1 MENITLPTYSQKL
14 TDLIKETSMSRAELS
29 EKTGLSLS
37 TIYRLTSGQIRM
49 LYKHAKILNR
59 FFRTA
64 CFSPEEPNGEYSTY
78 GAKQSNVLNEFKV
91 GQKVIDLYN
100 GETRIISEVY
110 YNKSRSEW
118 RYRLVGIPFE
128 SRAEYQLDK
137 AEEPELKETD
147 QMIEQSQQVQQVQQ
161 VQQNQMIEEEEKQQ
175 NQQVEQEPIV
185 KEYKAPTI
193 EPVTEIKPE
202 VTISKSEN
210 DKEKK
215 ITINLNFN
223 IYF

>member
-1 MENITLPTYSQKL
+1 MKNITLPTYSQKL
-14 TDLIKETSMSRAELS
+14 TDLIKETNISRNELS

-37 TIYRLTSGQIRM
+37 TVYRLTTGNVR
-49 LYKHAKILNR
+49 LTYKHAKILNR

-100 GETRIISEVY
+100 GETRVISEVY
-110 YNKSRSEW
+110 YNKSRYEW
-118 RYRLVGIPFE
+118 RYRLIGIPFE

-137 AEEPELKETD
+137 TKEYELQEPEPELEETD
-147 QMIEQSQQVQQVQQ
+147 QMIEPIQP
-161 VQQNQMIEEEEKQQ
+161 VQQNQMIEQEEE
-175 NQQVEQEPIV
+175 NQQVEQKPIV
-185 KEYKAPTI
+185 REYKAPEIRQVTGI
-193 EPVTEIKPE
+193 EPE

>member
-1 MENITLPTYSQKL
+1 MENITLPAYSQKL
-14 TDLIKETSMSRAELS
+14 TDLIKETSISRAELS

-64 CFSPEEPNGEYSTY
+64 CFNPEEPNGEYSTY

-100 GETRIISEVY
+100 GETRVISEVY

-118 RYRLVGIPFE
+118 RYRLIGIPFE
-128 SRAEYQLDK
+128 SRAEYQLDEFK
-137 AEEPELKETD
+137 GPELEKTD
-147 QMIEQSQQVQQVQQ
+147 QMIEQVQPIQQ

-185 KEYKAPTI
+185 KEYKAPAI
-193 EPVTEIKPE
+193 EPVIKIKPE

>member
-14 TDLIKETSMSRAELS
+14 TDLIKEANISRAELS

-78 GAKQSNVLNEFKV
+78 GAKQSNVLSEFKV

-100 GETRIISEVY
+100 GETRVISEVY

-128 SRAEYQLDK
+128 SRAEYQLDEFK
-137 AEEPELKETD
+137 GPELEETD
-147 QMIEQSQQVQQVQQ
+147 QMIEQSQPVQQVQQ
-161 VQQNQMIEEEEKQQ
+161 VQMIEEEEKQQ

-185 KEYKAPTI
+185 KEYKAPAI

>member
-1 MENITLPTYSQKL
+1 MKNITLPTYSQKL
-14 TDLIKETSMSRAELS
+14 INLIEETNISRNELS

-37 TIYRLTSGQIRM
+37 TVYRLTTGKSRIS
-49 LYKHAKILNR
+49 YKAAKILNR

-78 GAKQSNVLNEFKV
+78 GAKQNNVSNEFKV

-100 GETRIISEVY
+100 GETRVISEVY
-110 YNKSRSEW
+110 YNKSRYEW
-118 RYRLVGIPFE
+118 RYRLIGVPFE

-137 AEEPELKETD
+137 AEEYEFQEQELKETD
-147 QMIEQSQQVQQVQQ
+147 QMIEQ
-161 VQQNQMIEEEEKQQ
+161 EED
-175 NQQVEQEPIV
+175 QQVEQKPIV
-185 KEYKAPTI
+185 KEYKSPVV
-193 EPVTEIKPE
+193 EQVTEIKPE